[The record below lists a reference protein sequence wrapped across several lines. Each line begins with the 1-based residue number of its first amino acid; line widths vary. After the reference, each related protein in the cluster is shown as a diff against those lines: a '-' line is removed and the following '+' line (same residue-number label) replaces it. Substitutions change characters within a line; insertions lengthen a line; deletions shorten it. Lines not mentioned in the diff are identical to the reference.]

1 MCKILLIVAV
11 IVLAMCAV
19 KHTRENFAETKQ
31 VYDYAQSPMQ
41 QFSSVLQQIQD
52 GMCGDLYKQFIADPT
67 PENEASL
74 FKCKGQQNFEVGKI
88 AAMFGQAGG
97 AH

>member
-1 MCKILLIVAV
+1 MCKILLIAAV
-11 IVLAMCAV
+11 IVLAVCAV
-19 KHTRENFAETKQ
+19 KHTRENFEQ

-67 PENEASL
+67 PENEAKL
-74 FKCKGQQNFEVGKI
+74 FACKGQQNLEVAKI
-88 AAMFGQAGG
+88 AGLFGGQSR
-97 AH
+97 

>member
-1 MCKILLIVAV
+1 MCENLLIIAV
-11 IVLAMCAV
+11 IVLGICAI
-19 KHTRENFAETKQ
+19 KHTRENFEQ

-52 GMCGDLYKQFIADPT
+52 GKCSDLYKQFIADPS

-74 FKCKGQQNFEVGKI
+74 FKCKGQQNLEVAKI
-88 AAMFGQAGG
+88 AGLFGGQSR
-97 AH
+97 